1 MSGAIPPNLILS
13 LVFGVGQI
21 VVGGGLAWY
30 GLAPRRWRQWRAVL
44 VGAVGL
50 WFFVSGVC
58 ELIVSGLEVSQR
70 LGGGPNAVE
79 FAQAR
84 GLADDILFTATAA
97 LAVGLAAYFIAMA
110 VMRRQEP
117 GQVESERSR

>member
-44 VGAVGL
+44 AGAVGL

-70 LGGGPNAVE
+70 LGGGPSAVE

>member
-30 GLAPRRWRQWRAVL
+30 GLTPRRWRQWRAVL
-44 VGAVGL
+44 AGAVGV

-58 ELIVSGLEVSQR
+58 ELIVSGMEVSQR
-70 LGGGPNAVE
+70 LGGGPSAAV
-79 FAQAR
+79 FAQTR
-84 GLADDILFTATAA
+84 GLADGALFTATGA
-97 LAVGLAAYFIAMA
+97 LAVGLVAYFITMA
-110 VMRRQEP
+110 LMRRQQP
-117 GQVESERSR
+117 GQVESERGR